1 MAPQSVISTTL
12 QLLRDKLVD
21 NSFLAHPLIRAIED
35 HGNLV
40 KVSGGL
46 RVEQPV
52 IFGDHS
58 SITELTNGFE
68 PVSMA
73 VTDPFQTAKFE
84 YSNFTQPIILS
95 AVEKA
100 ANKGDLA
107 VVNILE
113 AKMKNVMLSLKKEV
127 SKQVIAGNSSKLTT
141 LQTLNGSGNSAGG
154 VDITAPN
161 TSGWLEARAKAT
173 QANSVGGLSK
183 VTYRDR
189 NWFNQFVDAGGTL
202 TLANLDELFI
212 QSQIYNPSGGT
223 PDIML
228 MSPSCYAAFLAL
240 MDARIQYVSVS
251 DRQGLN
257 QDMVPTYRGARIYV
271 DPNLGFNVNSAVSGG
286 REAVSAYLLSSD
298 QFQLYVDTDGF
309 FNVSEMMPVP
319 GTATEAAMVFC
330 RMQLVTGHLASHSLL
345 LDAEA

>member
-12 QLLRDKLVD
+12 QLLRDKLID
-21 NSFLAHPLIRAIED
+21 NSFIAHPLIRAVED
-35 HGNLV
+35 HGNLI

-46 RVEQPV
+46 RVDQPV

-58 SITELTNGFE
+58 SITELSNGFE

-84 YSNFTQPIILS
+84 YSNFTQPIVLS

-107 VVNILE
+107 IVNILE
-113 AKMKNVMLSLKKEV
+113 SKMKNVMLSLKKEV
-127 SKQVIAGNSSKLTT
+127 SKQIIVGNSGKITT
-141 LQTLNGSGNSAGG
+141 LQTLNGNGTSL
-154 VDITAPN
+154 VAPDA
-161 TSGWLEARAKAT
+161 TGWLEGVAGAS
-173 QANSVGGLSK
+173 QVNSVGGLAK
-183 VTYRDR
+183 TTYRAQ

-202 TLANLDELFI
+202 ALSHLDELFI
-212 QSQIYNPSGGT
+212 QTQIYNPSGTT

-240 MDARIQYVSVS
+240 MDSRIQYINVT
-251 DRQGLN
+251 DRDGLN
-257 QDMVPTYRGARIYV
+257 GQMVATYRGAKIYV
-271 DPNLGFNVNSAVSGG
+271 DPNLGFTASAASGMG
-286 REAVSAYLLSSD
+286 AKSVSAYLLSSD

-309 FNVSEMMPVP
+309 FNVSDMMPVP

-330 RMQLVTGHLASHSLL
+330 RMQLVTGHLASHAILI
-345 LDAEA
+345 DAEA

>member
-21 NSFLAHPLIRAIED
+21 NSFLAHPLIRAIEE

-58 SITELTNGFE
+58 SITELSNGFE

-113 AKMKNVMLSLKKEV
+113 SKMKNVMLSLKKEV
-127 SKQVIAGNSSKLTT
+127 SKQIIAGDSSKITT
-141 LQTLNGSGNSAGG
+141 LQTLNGNG
-154 VDITAPN
+154 TAAAAVN
-161 TSGWLEARAKAT
+161 TTGWLEGVAQGA
-173 QANSVGGLSK
+173 QANTVGGLAK
-183 VTYRDR
+183 TTYRAQ
-189 NWFNQFVDAGGTL
+189 NWFNQFTDAGGTL

-212 QSQIYNPSGGT
+212 QSQIYNPSGTT

-228 MSPSCYAAFLAL
+228 MSPSCYAAFLNL
-240 MDARIQYVSVS
+240 MDNRIQYISVG
-251 DRQGLN
+251 DREGLN
-257 QDMVPTYRGARIYV
+257 KEMVATYRGARIYV
-271 DPNLGFNVNSAVSGG
+271 DPNLGFTANGASGMG
-286 REAVSAYLLSSD
+286 AKAVSAYLLSSD

-309 FNVSEMMPVP
+309 FSVSEMMPVP

-330 RMQLVTGHLASHSLL
+330 RMQLVTGHLASHSILI
-345 LDAEA
+345 DAEA

>member
-21 NSFLAHPLIRAIED
+21 NSFLAHPLIRAIEE

-58 SITELTNGFE
+58 SITELSNGFE

-73 VTDPFQTAKFE
+73 VTDPFNTAKYE

-113 AKMKNVMLSLKKEV
+113 SKMKNVMLSLKKEV
-127 SKQVIAGNSSKLTT
+127 SKQIIAGDSSKITT
-141 LQTLNGSGNSAGG
+141 LQTLNGNG
-154 VDITAPN
+154 TATVAAN
-161 TSGWLEARAKAT
+161 TTGWLEGVA
-173 QANSVGGLSK
+173 QAAQVNTVGGLSK
-183 VTYRDR
+183 VTFQAQ
-189 NWFNQFVDAGGTL
+189 NWFNQFVDAAGAL

-212 QSQIYNPSGGT
+212 QSQIFNPSGTT

-240 MDARIQYVSVS
+240 MDNRIQYISV
-251 DRQGLN
+251 
-257 QDMVPTYRGARIYV
+257 
-271 DPNLGFNVNSAVSGG
+271 
-286 REAVSAYLLSSD
+286 
-298 QFQLYVDTDGF
+298 
-309 FNVSEMMPVP
+309 
-319 GTATEAAMVFC
+319 GTVRA
-330 RMQLVTGHLASHSLL
+330 
-345 LDAEA
+345 

>member
-1 MAPQSVISTTL
+1 MPPQSVLTTTL

-21 NSFLAHPLIRAIED
+21 NSFLAHPLIRAIEEA
-35 HGNLV
+35 GNLV
-40 KVSGGL
+40 QVSGGA
-46 RVEQPV
+46 RVDQPV

-58 SITELTNGFE
+58 SITELSNGFE

-73 VTDPFQTAKFE
+73 VTDPFHTAKFE

-113 AKMKNVMLSLKKEV
+113 SKMRNVMLSLKKEV
-127 SKQVIAGNSSKLTT
+127 CKQIIVGDSTRITT
-141 LQTLNGSGNSAGG
+141 LQTLNGNGT
-154 VDITAPN
+154 TALAASS
-161 TSGWLEARAKAT
+161 TGWLEGVAQAS

-183 VTYRDR
+183 TTYQAQ
-189 NWFNQFVDAGGTL
+189 NWYNQFTDAGGTL
-202 TLANLDELFI
+202 ALADIDEMFI
-212 QSQIYNPSGGT
+212 NTQLYNPSGTT

-228 MSPSCYAAFLAL
+228 MSPQCYAAFLAL
-240 MDARIQYVSVS
+240 MDNRIQYISVT
-251 DRQGLN
+251 DREGLN
-257 QDMVPTYRGARIYV
+257 AQMVATYRGARIYV
-271 DPNLGFNVNSAVSGG
+271 DPNLGFTANAGSGMG
-286 REAVSAYLLSSD
+286 AKAVSAYLLSSD

-309 FNVSEMMPVP
+309 FNVSDMMPVP

-330 RMQLVTGHLASHSLL
+330 RMQLVTGHLASHAILI
-345 LDAEA
+345 DAEA

>member
-21 NSFLAHPLIRAIED
+21 NSFLAHPLIRAIEE

-58 SITELTNGFE
+58 SITELSNGFE

-113 AKMKNVMLSLKKEV
+113 SKMKNVMLSLKKEV
-127 SKQVIAGNSSKLTT
+127 SKQIIAGDSSKITT
-141 LQTLNGSGNSAGG
+141 LQTLNGNG
-154 VDITAPN
+154 TAAAAVN
-161 TSGWLEARAKAT
+161 ATGWLEGVAQGA
-173 QANSVGGLSK
+173 QANTVGGLAK
-183 VTYRDR
+183 TTYRAQ

-202 TLANLDELFI
+202 SLANLDELFI
-212 QSQIYNPSGGT
+212 QSQIYNPSGTT

-228 MSPSCYAAFLAL
+228 MSPSCYAAFLNL
-240 MDARIQYVSVS
+240 MDNRIQYISVG
-251 DRQGLN
+251 DREGLN
-257 QDMVPTYRGARIYV
+257 KEMVATYRGARIYV
-271 DPNLGFNVNSAVSGG
+271 DPNLGFTANGASGMG
-286 REAVSAYLLSSD
+286 AKAVSAYLLSSD

-330 RMQLVTGHLASHSLL
+330 RMQLVTGHLASHSILI
-345 LDAEA
+345 DAEA

>member
-1 MAPQSVISTTL
+1 MAPQSVLTTTL

-21 NSFLAHPLIRAIED
+21 NSFLAHPLIRAIEEA
-35 HGNLV
+35 GNLV
-40 KVSGGL
+40 QVSGGA
-46 RVEQPV
+46 RVDQPV

-58 SITELTNGFE
+58 SITELSNGFE

-73 VTDPFQTAKFE
+73 VTDPFHTAKFE

-113 AKMKNVMLSLKKEV
+113 SKMRNVMLSLKKEV
-127 SKQVIAGNSSKLTT
+127 CKQIIVGDSTRITT
-141 LQTLNGSGNSAGG
+141 LQTLNGNGT
-154 VDITAPN
+154 TALAASS
-161 TSGWLEARAKAT
+161 TGWLEGVAQAS

-183 VTYRDR
+183 TTYQAQ
-189 NWFNQFVDAGGTL
+189 NWYNQFTDAGGTL
-202 TLANLDELFI
+202 ALADIDEMFI
-212 QSQIYNPSGGT
+212 NTQLYNPSGTT

-228 MSPSCYAAFLAL
+228 MSPQCYAAFLAL
-240 MDARIQYVSVS
+240 MDNRIQYISVT
-251 DRQGLN
+251 DREGLN
-257 QDMVPTYRGARIYV
+257 AQMVATYRGARIYV
-271 DPNLGFNVNSAVSGG
+271 DPNLGFTANAGSGMG
-286 REAVSAYLLSSD
+286 AKAVSAYLLSSD

-309 FNVSEMMPVP
+309 FNVSDMMPVP

-330 RMQLVTGHLASHSLL
+330 RMQLVTGHLASHAILI
-345 LDAEA
+345 DAEA

>member
-12 QLLRDKLVD
+12 QLLRDKLID
-21 NSFLAHPLIRAIED
+21 NSFIAHPLIRAIED
-35 HGNLV
+35 HGNLI

-46 RVEQPV
+46 RVDQPV

-58 SITELTNGFE
+58 SITELSNGFE

-84 YSNFTQPIILS
+84 YSNFTQPIVLS

-107 VVNILE
+107 IVNILE
-113 AKMKNVMLSLKKEV
+113 SKMKNVMLSLKKEV
-127 SKQVIAGNSSKLTT
+127 SKQIIAGNSSKITT
-141 LQTLNGSGNSAGG
+141 LQTLNGNGTNL
-154 VDITAPN
+154 VAPDP
-161 TSGWLEARAKAT
+161 TGWLEGVAGASQVNA
-173 QANSVGGLSK
+173 VGTLSK
-183 VTYRDR
+183 TTYRSQ

-202 TLANLDELFI
+202 ALSHLDELFI
-212 QSQIYNPSGGT
+212 QTQIYNPSGTT

-240 MDARIQYVSVS
+240 MDSRIQYINVS
-251 DRQGLN
+251 DRDGLN
-257 QDMVPTYRGARIYV
+257 GQMVATYRGARIYV
-271 DPNLGFNVNSAVSGG
+271 DPSLGFTANAASGMG
-286 REAVSAYLLSSD
+286 AKSVSAYLLSSD

-309 FNVSEMMPVP
+309 FNVSDMMPVP

-330 RMQLVTGHLASHSLL
+330 RMQLVTGHLASHAILI
-345 LDAEA
+345 DAEA

>member
-12 QLLRDKLVD
+12 QLLRDKLID
-21 NSFLAHPLIRAIED
+21 NSFIAHPLIRAIED
-35 HGNLV
+35 HGNLI

-46 RVEQPV
+46 RVDQPV

-58 SITELTNGFE
+58 SITELSNGFE

-84 YSNFTQPIILS
+84 YSNFTQPIVLS

-107 VVNILE
+107 IVNILE
-113 AKMKNVMLSLKKEV
+113 SKMKNVMLSLKKEV
-127 SKQVIAGNSSKLTT
+127 SKQVIVGNSGKITT
-141 LQTLNGSGNSAGG
+141 LQTLNGNGTSL
-154 VDITAPN
+154 VAPDS
-161 TSGWLEARAKAT
+161 TGWLEGVAGAS
-173 QANSVGGLSK
+173 QINSVGGLAK
-183 VTYRDR
+183 TTYRAQ

-202 TLANLDELFI
+202 ALSHLDELFI
-212 QSQIYNPSGGT
+212 QTQIYNPSGTT

-240 MDARIQYVSVS
+240 MDSRIQYINVT
-251 DRQGLN
+251 DRDGLN
-257 QDMVPTYRGARIYV
+257 GQMVATYRGARIYV
-271 DPNLGFNVNSAVSGG
+271 DPNLGFTASAASGMG
-286 REAVSAYLLSSD
+286 AKAVSAYLLSSD
-298 QFQLYVDTDGF
+298 QFQLYVDPDGF
-309 FNVSEMMPVP
+309 FNVSDMMPVP

-330 RMQLVTGHLASHSLL
+330 RMQLVTGHLASHAILI
-345 LDAEA
+345 DAEA

>member
-1 MAPQSVISTTL
+1 MAPQSVLSTTL

-21 NSFLAHPLIRAIED
+21 NSFLAHPLVRAIEE
-35 HGNLV
+35 HGNLI
-40 KVSGGL
+40 KVSGGS

-58 SITELTNGFE
+58 SITELSNGFE

-84 YSNFTQPIILS
+84 YSNFTQPIVLS

-113 AKMKNVMLSLKKEV
+113 SKMKNVMLSLKKEV
-127 SKQVIAGNSSKLTT
+127 SKQILVGDSGKITT
-141 LQTLNGSGNSAGG
+141 LQTLNGNGTSA
-154 VDITAPN
+154 VAPD
-161 TSGWLEARAKAT
+161 TTGWLEGVA
-173 QANSVGGLSK
+173 QASQTNSVGGLSK
-183 VTYRDR
+183 STYQAQ

-202 TLANLDELFI
+202 ALSHIDEAFI
-212 QSQIYNPSGGT
+212 QTQLYNPAGTT

-228 MSPSCYAAFLAL
+228 VSPSFYAAFLAL
-240 MDARIQYVSVS
+240 MDQRIQYISVG
-251 DRQGLN
+251 DRDGLN
-257 QDMVPTYRGARIYV
+257 QTMVATYRGARIYV
-271 DPNLGFNVNSAVSGG
+271 DPNMGFTASAASGMG
-286 REAVSAYLLSSD
+286 AKAVSAYLLSSD

-309 FNVSEMMPVP
+309 FNVGEMMPVP

-330 RMQLVTGHLASHSLL
+330 RMQLVTGHLASHAILI
-345 LDAEA
+345 DAEA

>member
-1 MAPQSVISTTL
+1 MAPQSVLTTTL

-21 NSFLAHPLIRAIED
+21 NSFLAHPLIRAIEEA
-35 HGNLV
+35 GNLV
-40 KVSGGL
+40 QVSGGA
-46 RVEQPV
+46 RVDQPV

-58 SITELTNGFE
+58 SITELSNGFE

-73 VTDPFQTAKFE
+73 VTDPFHTAKFE

-113 AKMKNVMLSLKKEV
+113 SKMRNVMLSLKKEV
-127 SKQVIAGNSSKLTT
+127 CKQIIVGDSSRITT
-141 LQTLNGSGNSAGG
+141 LQTLNGNGT
-154 VDITAPN
+154 TALAASS
-161 TSGWLEARAKAT
+161 TGWLEGVAQAS

-183 VTYRDR
+183 TTYQAQ
-189 NWFNQFVDAGGTL
+189 NWYNQFTDAGGTL
-202 TLANLDELFI
+202 ALADIDEMFI
-212 QSQIYNPSGGT
+212 NTQLYNPSGTT

-228 MSPSCYAAFLAL
+228 MSPQCYAAFLAL
-240 MDARIQYVSVS
+240 MDNRIQYISVT
-251 DRQGLN
+251 DREGLN
-257 QDMVPTYRGARIYV
+257 AQMVATYRGARIYV
-271 DPNLGFNVNSAVSGG
+271 DPNLGFTANAGSGMG
-286 REAVSAYLLSSD
+286 AKAVSAYLLSSD

-309 FNVSEMMPVP
+309 FNVSDMMPVP

-330 RMQLVTGHLASHSLL
+330 RMQIVTGHLASHAILI
-345 LDAEA
+345 DAEA

>member
-21 NSFLAHPLIRAIED
+21 NSFLAHPLIRAIEE

-58 SITELTNGFE
+58 SITELSNGFE

-113 AKMKNVMLSLKKEV
+113 SKMKNVMLSLKKEV
-127 SKQVIAGNSSKLTT
+127 SKQIIAGDSSKITT
-141 LQTLNGSGNSAGG
+141 LQTLNGNG
-154 VDITAPN
+154 TAAAAVN
-161 TSGWLEARAKAT
+161 TTGWLEGVAQAA

-183 VTYRDR
+183 VTYQAQ

-202 TLANLDELFI
+202 SLANLDELFI
-212 QSQIYNPSGGT
+212 QSQIYNPSGTT

-228 MSPSCYAAFLAL
+228 MSPSCYAAFLNL
-240 MDARIQYVSVS
+240 MDNRIQYISVG
-251 DRQGLN
+251 DREGLN
-257 QDMVPTYRGARIYV
+257 KEMVATYRGARIYV
-271 DPNLGFNVNSAVSGG
+271 DPNLGFTANGASGMG
-286 REAVSAYLLSSD
+286 AKAVSAYLLSSD

-330 RMQLVTGHLASHSLL
+330 RMQLVTGHLASHSILI
-345 LDAEA
+345 DAEA

>member
-12 QLLRDKLVD
+12 QLLRDKLID
-21 NSFLAHPLIRAIED
+21 NSFIAHPLIRAIED
-35 HGNLV
+35 HGNLI

-46 RVEQPV
+46 RVDQPV

-58 SITELTNGFE
+58 SITELSNGFE

-84 YSNFTQPIILS
+84 YSNFTQPIVLS

-107 VVNILE
+107 IVNILE
-113 AKMKNVMLSLKKEV
+113 SKMKNVMLSLKKEV
-127 SKQVIAGNSSKLTT
+127 SKQIIVGNSGKITT
-141 LQTLNGSGNSAGG
+141 LQTLNGNGTSL
-154 VDITAPN
+154 VAPDS
-161 TSGWLEARAKAT
+161 TGWLEGVAGAS
-173 QANSVGGLSK
+173 QVNSVGGLAK
-183 VTYRDR
+183 TTYRAQ
-189 NWFNQFVDAGGTL
+189 NWYNQFVDAGGTL
-202 TLANLDELFI
+202 ALSHLDELFI
-212 QSQIYNPSGGT
+212 QTQIYNPSGTT

-240 MDARIQYVSVS
+240 MDSRIQYINVT
-251 DRQGLN
+251 DRDGLN
-257 QDMVPTYRGARIYV
+257 GQMVATYRGARIYV
-271 DPNLGFNVNSAVSGG
+271 DPNLGFTAAAASGMG
-286 REAVSAYLLSSD
+286 AKSVSAYLLSSD

-309 FNVSEMMPVP
+309 FNVSDMMPVP

-330 RMQLVTGHLASHSLL
+330 RMQLVTGHLASHAILI
-345 LDAEA
+345 DAEA

>member
-12 QLLRDKLVD
+12 QLLRDRLID
-21 NSFLAHPLIRAIED
+21 NSFLAHPLIRAIEE
-35 HGNLV
+35 HGNLI

-58 SITELTNGFE
+58 SITELSNGFE

-84 YSNFTQPIILS
+84 YSNFTQPIVLS

-113 AKMKNVMLSLKKEV
+113 SKMKNVMLSLKKEV
-127 SKQVIAGNSSKLTT
+127 CKQIIAGDSSKITT
-141 LQTLNGSGNSAGG
+141 LQTLNGNG
-154 VDITAPN
+154 TAAVAANN
-161 TSGWLEARAKAT
+161 TGWLEGVA
-173 QANSVGGLSK
+173 QANQANVVGTLGK
-183 VTYRDR
+183 TTYRSL
-189 NWFNQFVDAGGTL
+189 NWYNQFVDAGGTL
-202 TLANLDELFI
+202 ALSHLDELFI
-212 QSQIYNPSGGT
+212 QTQLYNPSGTT

-240 MDARIQYVSVS
+240 MDSRIQYINVT
-251 DRQGLN
+251 DRDGLN
-257 QDMVPTYRGARIYV
+257 GQMVATYRGARIYV
-271 DPNLGFNVNSAVSGG
+271 DPNLGFTANAASGMG
-286 REAVSAYLLSSD
+286 AKAVSAYLLSSD
-298 QFQLYVDTDGF
+298 QFQLYADTDGF
-309 FNVSEMMPVP
+309 FQVGDMMPVP

-330 RMQLVTGHLASHSLL
+330 RMQLVTGHLASHAILI
-345 LDAEA
+345 DAEA